1 MRIKRLGLIGA
12 KGAAAH
18 CAGSELTTASGG
30 AVAGLRRR
38 RRPGL
43 GSARGWVEEQA
54 RDAANS
60 LAGPARDAEATEG

>member
-1 MRIKRLGLIGA
+1 MRIKRLGWIGA

-18 CAGSELTTASGG
+18 CAGSELTAARSPDFAEDG
-30 AVAGLRRR
+30 
-38 RRPGL
+38 RPGL

-60 LAGPARDAEATEG
+60 LARPAGDAEATEG